1 MTGIFHLA
9 WRYLAYHKVKTIVL
23 VAAVTTIVYLP
34 VALDIVV
41 RHSVRELTTRA
52 QATPRLLGAK
62 GSPLELVLNALYF
75 ESRPPASIRYAEV
88 DRVRHSELARAI
100 PLHTRFRAGK
110 SPLVGTTLE
119 YFEFRGLELAEG
131 RAMTMLGECVLG
143 ATAARSAGVAS
154 GGHVLSSSE
163 NVFDLAGVYPL
174 KMKVAGVL
182 RPTGTPD
189 DLAVFADVKTA
200 WVIEGLAHGHQ
211 DLRRPDAADGVLRT
225 EGSRIVANASVV
237 QYQEITPDN
246 VASFHFHGNPAGFP
260 LTSVLVLPNDTRSE
274 TLLQGRYLRDEEAV
288 QIVRPAA
295 VMEELL
301 GTILTVRRYV
311 LLAAIILGAA
321 TLATMTL
328 VFVLSLQLRRREM
341 QTLAKIGGSRS
352 LIGSLVAV
360 EILGVLGA
368 GVLLAAALA
377 AATGWIATAVT
388 RAFVLMS

>member
-1 MTGIFHLA
+1 MAGILHLA

-23 VAAVTTIVYLP
+23 VTAVTTIIYLP

-41 RHSVRELTTRA
+41 RHSARELTIRA
-52 QATPRLLGAK
+52 QATPLLVGAK

-75 ESRPPASIRYAEV
+75 ESHPPASIRYAEV

-110 SPLVGTTLE
+110 SPLVATTLD

-143 ATAARSAGVAS
+143 ATAAKSAGVGP

-163 NVFDLAGVYPL
+163 NVFDLAGAYPL
-174 KMKVAGVL
+174 RMKVAGVL

-189 DLAVFADVKTA
+189 DLAVFTDVKTA
-200 WVIEGLAHGHQ
+200 WVIEGLAHGHE
-211 DLRRPDAADGVLRT
+211 DLQRPVAADRILRT

-237 QYQEITPDN
+237 EYQEITPDN
-246 VASFHFHGNPAGFP
+246 AASFHFHGDPAGFP
-260 LTSVLVLPNDTRSE
+260 VTSVIALPHDTRCE
-274 TLLQGRYLRDEEAV
+274 TLLQGRYLRDEETV

-295 VMEELL
+295 VMDDLL
-301 GTILTVRRYV
+301 STILTIRRYV
-311 LLAAIILGAA
+311 LLAAVILGAA
-321 TLATMTL
+321 TLATTTL

-341 QTLAKIGGSRS
+341 QTLAKIGGSKR

-368 GVLLAAALA
+368 GVLLAASLA
-377 AATGWIATAVT
+377 AATGWLAAAVT

>member
-1 MTGIFHLA
+1 
-9 WRYLAYHKVKTIVL
+9 
-23 VAAVTTIVYLP
+23 
-34 VALDIVV
+34 
-41 RHSVRELTTRA
+41 
-52 QATPRLLGAK
+52 
-62 GSPLELVLNALYF
+62 
-75 ESRPPASIRYAEV
+75 
-88 DRVRHSELARAI
+88 
-100 PLHTRFRAGK
+100 
-110 SPLVGTTLE
+110 
-119 YFEFRGLELAEG
+119 
-131 RAMTMLGECVLG
+131 
-143 ATAARSAGVAS
+143 
-154 GGHVLSSSE
+154 
-163 NVFDLAGVYPL
+163 
-174 KMKVAGVL
+174 MKVAGVL